1 MSERE
6 NLHAGHRKRMIDRLM
21 NAPEMLTEHEYLE
34 VLLYAVLPRIN
45 TNEVAHRLL
54 RAFGSVDAV
63 FKASPKELCSVKGV
77 GEKVSAHI
85 TAVGQIFKVIKM
97 REKKVSYAHSYDEIK
112 KFLSER
118 LGNLKEEKLLL
129 LLLAKNYEIIAEI
142 EYTDKNTS
150 SVTADMPEMANAVAI
165 HKPVYAII
173 AHNHPSGVAEP
184 SVADDITTMKL
195 NALCSIHGVNLI
207 DHVIVA
213 GERFYGYKTQRRLE
227 VIKEKSNIDKIFSP
241 L

>member
-6 NLHAGHRKRMIDRLM
+6 NLHAGHRKRMVDRLM
-21 NAPEMLTEHEYLE
+21 QSPEMLSEHEYLE

-54 RAFGSVDAV
+54 QTFGSLNAI
-63 FKASPKELCSVKGV
+63 FNAKPKELCAVKGV

-85 TAVGQIFKVIKM
+85 SVVGQIFNIVSKQ
-97 REKKVSYAHSYDEIK
+97 EKKSTYAHSYDEIK
-112 KFLSER
+112 NHLSNKFKK
-118 LGNLKEEKLLL
+118 LKEEKLLL
-129 LLLAKNYEIIAEI
+129 LLLAKNYKIITEI
-142 EYTDKNTS
+142 EYCDKNAS
-150 SVTADMPEMANAVAI
+150 SVSADMPEMAKAFAI
-165 HKPVYAII
+165 HKPAYVII
-173 AHNHPSGVAEP
+173 AHNHPSGIAQP
-184 SVADDITTMKL
+184 SGVDDLTTMKI

-213 GERFYGYKTQRRLE
+213 GDEFYGYHAHRRMD
-227 VIKEKSNIDKIFSP
+227 VIKEKSNIDKIFNP